1 MLKFIWNHK
10 RYRIAKAISSKK
22 NKAGGIILS
31 DFRQYYKATVI
42 KRAWYCYKSRHWSRI
57 KSPEINPYTYSQ
69 LVYNNR
75 GKNIQWRKGSLFS
88 KWCWE
93 SWIVSYKP
101 MKLEHSLTPY
111 TIINSKWFKI

>member
-1 MLKFIWNHK
+1 MLKFICNHK

-57 KSPEINPYTYSQ
+57 ESLEINPYTYSQ

-93 SWIVSYKP
+93 SWTVSYKP
-101 MKLEHSLTPY
+101 MKLEHSLTLY
-111 TIINSKWFKI
+111 TVINSKWFKI